1 MRHLHVLLNT
11 GLIWLVFKLGLN
23 LGRFEAD
30 RYRREI
36 AANTDYRKF
45 DDALMM
51 TVDCSSEVAERLHA
65 MLDAAA
71 SEGVVR
77 YGLHM
82 QDEAIMTCVV
92 PSVLTSDHMH
102 FVDGAGGG
110 YAFAAQQL
118 NQGQKRGLKT
128 AAPAK

>member
-1 MRHLHVLLNT
+1 VNT
-11 GLIWLVFKLGLN
+11 ALIWLVFKLGLN
-23 LGRFEAD
+23 LGRFNAD

-36 AANTDYRKF
+36 AVNTDYRKF

-51 TVDCSSEVAERLHA
+51 TVDCSPDVARRLRA

-71 SEGVVR
+71 SDGAVR
-77 YGLHM
+77 YGLHT

-92 PSVLTSDHMH
+92 PSVLSSDHMH

-118 NQGQKRGLKT
+118 NRRQERALKT
-128 AAPAK
+128 AAPAE